1 MINLFKNI
9 KLKEVLLIVPVIA
22 FIVIQVWLDLKLPDY
37 MSEMTKILQSP
48 GYEVSDI
55 LDPGLK
61 MVLCALGSFAAAVC
75 TGYFV
80 AYIAASFSQR
90 IRKDVFNKVSDFGME
105 EIKKFSVSSLIVR
118 TTNDV
123 LNVQRFVAMGL
134 QVIIKAPILAFWAVS
149 KIASTSTE
157 WSMLTGFAVLALF
170 IFVLVVVFLA
180 YPKTKKL
187 QKLTDRLNTDINE
200 NITGVRV
207 IKAFNAKEYQLNKF
221 AEGNEDLTKTNIF
234 INNLMAILMPFM
246 TLIMSSLS
254 LGIYFTGAYII
265 NEAEFVERL
274 DLFSNMV
281 VFSSYAVQVIMAFMM
296 LVIIIIILPRAAVSA
311 SRINEI
317 LSTNIKIKSGKFKEK
332 TDLEG
337 KIVFDNVSF
346 KYTDAEDSAISNIS
360 FEANKGQTIAI
371 IGGTASGKT
380 SLINLMPRF
389 YDATK
394 GSIKINDVDIKEY
407 DLEYLYSKFGF
418 VPQKSVIFGGSIKSN
433 VSYGTPNMS
442 EEDII
447 KAIEVAQAENFVSNM
462 DKGVDSALAARGTN
476 ISGGQKQRVSIARAV
491 ARKPEFY
498 IFDDSFSAL
507 DYKTDALLRKALKKY
522 TKDTTTIIVAQR
534 VGTIMHADKIL
545 VMEEGKIV
553 SMGTHK
559 ELLKKSPL
567 YKEIAM
573 TQLSEKELENE

>member
-1 MINLFKNI
+1 MFKLLKNI
-9 KLKEVLLIVPVIA
+9 KLKEVLLIIPVIA
-22 FIVIQVWLDLKLPDY
+22 FVVLQVWLDLKLPDY
-37 MSEMTKILQSP
+37 MSEMTMILQSP
-48 GYEVSDI
+48 GHEVSDI

-61 MVLCALGSFAAAVC
+61 MVLCALGSFLAAVC

-134 QVIIKAPILAFWAVS
+134 QVIIKAPILAIWAVS

-157 WSMLTGFAVLALF
+157 WSTLTGLAVLALF
-170 IFVLVVVFLA
+170 IFVIIVVVLA
-180 YPKTKKL
+180 YPKTKRI
-187 QKLTDRLNTDINE
+187 QKLTDKLNTDVNE

-207 IKAFNAKEYQLNKF
+207 IKAFNAKNYQLNKF
-221 AEGNEDLTKTNIF
+221 SDTNADLTKTNIF

-254 LGIYFTGAYII
+254 LGIYFTGAYLI
-265 NEAEFVERL
+265 NEANLIDRL

-296 LVIIIIILPRAAVSA
+296 LVIIIIIFPRAAVSGA
-311 SRINEI
+311 RINEI
-317 LSTNIKIKSGKFKEK
+317 LHTKTKIKSGNFKEETEIK
-332 TDLEG
+332 G
-337 KIVFDNVSF
+337 KIEFTDVHF
-346 KYTDAEDSAISNIS
+346 KYSDAEDSALSKIS
-360 FEANKGQTIAI
+360 FTINKGQTVAI

-389 YDATK
+389 YDATS
-394 GSIKINDVDIKEY
+394 GFIKINDRDIKEY

-418 VPQKSVIFGGSIKSN
+418 VPQKSVIFGGTVKSN
-433 VSYGTPNMS
+433 VTYGTPDIS
-442 EEDII
+442 EKDIMD
-447 KAIEVAQAENFVSNM
+447 AIEVAQAKNFISEL
-462 DKGVDSALAARGTN
+462 DKGLEASLAARGTN

-498 IFDDSFSAL
+498 VFDDSFSAL
-507 DYKTDALLRKALKKY
+507 DYKTDSLLRKALKKY

-534 VGTIMHADKIL
+534 VGTIMNADKIL

-553 SMGTHK
+553 GEGTHK
-559 ELLKKSPL
+559 ELLKNCPL
-567 YKEIAM
+567 YKEIAT